1 MALTLYAHPLSSF
14 CQKVFVAFYEHGTP
28 FTMRL
33 VGTGDPAV
41 AAELDQLW
49 PMGKFPVL
57 RDESLGVTIAES
69 SLIIDHIDRHYAGS
83 ARLIPE
89 DPDAAMPVHLWD
101 RFFDNYVEH
110 PMQAVVA
117 DALRP
122 SDGRDPF
129 GVDQDKAILGKAY
142 AVAEAQLAGREWV
155 ATSEFSMADCAAAPG
170 LFYANLILPF
180 ADHPNLAAY
189 FARLVARPSFAR
201 VIDEARPYH
210 HLFPLGMPS
219 NYP

>member
-1 MALTLYAHPLSSF
+1 MALILYAHPLSSF
-14 CQKVFVAFYEHGTP
+14 CQKVFVALYEHGTP

-33 VGTGDPAV
+33 VGTGDRAA
-41 AAELDQLW
+41 AAELEQLW

-57 RDESLGVTIAES
+57 HDESMGLTVAES
-69 SLIIDHIDRHYAGS
+69 SLIIDHIDRHHGGG

-101 RFFDNYVEH
+101 RFFDNYIEH
-110 PMQAVVA
+110 PMQSAVA

-122 SDGRDPF
+122 PETRDAF
-129 GVDQDKAILGKAY
+129 GVDQAKATLAKAY
-142 AVAEAQLAGREWV
+142 DVAEAHLSEREWV
-155 ATSEFSMADCAAAPG
+155 AADAFTMADCAAAPG

-189 FARLVARPSFAR
+189 FTRLVARPSFAR
-201 VIDEARPYH
+201 AIDEARPYH
-210 HLFPLGMPS
+210 HLFPLGMPPD
-219 NYP
+219 YP

>member
-1 MALTLYAHPLSSF
+1 MALILYAHPLSSF

-33 VGTGDPAV
+33 VGTGDPAA
-41 AAELDQLW
+41 AAELERLW

-57 RDESLGVTIAES
+57 RDESLGLTVAES
-69 SLIIDHIDRHYAGS
+69 SLIIDHIDRHYAG

-89 DPDAAMPVHLWD
+89 DPDAARPVQLWD

-122 SDGRDPF
+122 ADKRDPF
-129 GVDQDKAILGKAY
+129 GVDQAKATLAKAY
-142 AVAEAQLAGREWV
+142 TVADAQLERREWV
-155 ATSEFSMADCAAAPG
+155 AADQFTMADCAAAPG

-189 FARLVARPSFAR
+189 FSRLVARPSFAR
-201 VIDEARPYH
+201 AIDEARPYH
-210 HLFPLGMPS
+210 HLFPLGMPT